1 MGEAT
6 KKIETIPHRMTSRTL
21 RITSLLILVLAQALL
36 IHTDVISPFAGDYY
50 LGDGGNPTSASF
62 YTPYGVAVDSGNN
75 LVYIADTIDHII
87 RVVNRTSNIISAV
100 AGTYSYSGSSGN
112 GKR

>member
-1 MGEAT
+1 
-6 KKIETIPHRMTSRTL
+6 MTPQTL

-36 IHTDVISPFAGDYY
+36 IHTDVIAPFAGDYY
-50 LGDGGNPTSASF
+50 LGDGGNPTRATF
-62 YTPYGVAVDSGNN
+62 YTPYGVAVDSANN

-87 RVVNRTSNIISAV
+87 RVVNRTSNIISTV
-100 AGTYSYSGSSGN
+100 AGTHMFPGSSGD